1 MVEHPA
7 VNRRVLGSNPSWGAK
22 FYHTRNFLQASY
34 SPMSSGYIQSE
45 KELQQHL
52 RDTIQALELSS
63 RSLDGGFEGEANRL
77 AAAIRVLVNDTG
89 SSKSLLGQLG
99 QKSIQFYET
108 SIPRDPRTMI
118 TYNGLAAIELTPEGA
133 KYVAVLD
140 MLPPAFRPRWVSF
153 DEWWNGVIF
162 VDQKGSETSRKGLI
176 LAVANKDGRAHVDPV
191 LDEKYAD
198 LSRRNSL
205 AWRFSSPRGDV
216 PLEGPEK
223 AAVRQIT
230 HEILKSLN
238 PKMPVMKP
246 KVTGTLLIGASAVVD
261 RTRGV

>member
-1 MVEHPA
+1 
-7 VNRRVLGSNPSWGAK
+7 
-22 FYHTRNFLQASY
+22 
-34 SPMSSGYIQSE
+34 MSSEYIQSKE
-45 KELQQHL
+45 ELQQHL
-52 RDTIQALELSS
+52 KDTIQALELSS
-63 RSLDGGFEGEANRL
+63 RSFDGGFEGEANRL
-77 AAAIRVLVNDTG
+77 AAAIRVLVHDTG

-108 SIPRDPRTMI
+108 SIPRNLRSIM
-118 TYNGLAAIELTPEGA
+118 TYSGLAAIEGTPEGA
-133 KYVAVLD
+133 KYVAFLD
-140 MLPPAFRPRWVSF
+140 MLPSAPPPRWVSF
-153 DEWWNGVIF
+153 DEWWNRVIF
-162 VDQKGSETSRKGLI
+162 VDQKGSETSRRDLI
-176 LAVANKDGRAHVDPV
+176 LAVANKDGGAHVDPI

-238 PKMPVMKP
+238 PAMPVMKP
-246 KVTGTLLIGASAVVD
+246 KVTGTLLSDVSLVVEERQPVVLKVGRND
-261 RTRGV
+261 PCPCGSGKKYKQCHGKV